1 MCSFVG
7 SFVRWFV
14 FFESAVNALE
24 IVLRPIKLILRSQVY
39 NLAHNICIALSEI
52 YNHFLHFLSNSAL
65 AGRPCQC
72 VDVTLESGLTV
83 CFTPQTFF
91 FLAFSVFLGGKME
104 LQALKLYLMSRYGVE
119 RIDALF
125 WEVSGEFDRRQKNR
139 TFSPSD
145 IMYLN
150 VFFLNW

>member
-1 MCSFVG
+1 
-7 SFVRWFV
+7 
-14 FFESAVNALE
+14 
-24 IVLRPIKLILRSQVY
+24 
-39 NLAHNICIALSEI
+39 
-52 YNHFLHFLSNSAL
+52 
-65 AGRPCQC
+65 
-72 VDVTLESGLTV
+72 
-83 CFTPQTFF
+83 
-91 FLAFSVFLGGKME
+91 ME